1 MLDRKDLLPYQN
13 YGIEFFKTHPEAAAW
28 MFMGAGK
35 TVMAETA
42 FLDLRN
48 SFEATRLLA
57 IGPKRV
63 AKRVWSDELKEWKHL
78 NGLSISRIVG
88 SAEECFDALRTKAD
102 IHTIW
107 T

>member
-1 MLDRKDLLPYQN
+1 
-13 YGIEFFKTHPEAAAW
+13 
-28 MFMGAGK
+28 MGAGK

-48 SFEATRLLA
+48 DFEATRLLA

-88 SAEECFDALRTKAD
+88 STEECFDALRTEGAD
-102 IHTIW
+102 AHPHDRA
-107 T
+107 